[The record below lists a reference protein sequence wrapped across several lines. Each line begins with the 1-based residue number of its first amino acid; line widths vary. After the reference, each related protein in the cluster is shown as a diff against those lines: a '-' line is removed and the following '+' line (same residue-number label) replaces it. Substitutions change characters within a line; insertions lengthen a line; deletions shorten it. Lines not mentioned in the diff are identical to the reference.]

1 MSGFFSSSCR
11 AALIG
16 LTLALSLSPAPAR
29 SAPDAAAGPSVG
41 PLVTD
46 GPVLEARDAARKRD
60 RSRLAAAKAAAQAVN
75 SPLLPWVEYWDLSSR
90 LADAQ
95 ADEVE
100 AFYARWRG
108 TYVEDR
114 LRNDWLLEL
123 GRRRDWAGIARDY
136 PRFKMND
143 DREVSCWYLLTE
155 HLAGRDVRDAARAA
169 WFAEREPDDGCTM
182 LATAMVDSKRFSAD
196 DVWAKAR
203 LAVET
208 GRPAGAKVAVGLLG
222 GAAARLIDQA
232 IDKPAR
238 FLQRSFMP
246 THAARELR
254 ALALARLA
262 ATDPAEAAARIDRS
276 ALPAALAAWAWA
288 TAGRQAAFRLSG
300 DAVGYYERAWSLAK
314 SEPDWTDETLAW
326 NVRASLRAATSAQ
339 RWHEVLRA
347 IDAMTPTEQR
357 EPAWTYWKARALLA
371 TARSGDAG
379 EAQRLEARRLLAA
392 IASPVHYYGQLAAE
406 ELGAP
411 LPLPQSPP
419 PLTAAE
425 REGARDTPGLARALQ
440 LVTLGLRDEAR
451 REWNFTLRG
460 MNDRE
465 LLAAAQL
472 ACDRADWQLCINTA
486 ERAKQAV
493 DVALRYPTPY
503 ALEITAAATQAGL
516 EPSFVFGLIRQET
529 RFMPQLRSS
538 AGASGLMQVMPA
550 TARWVAKKVGL
561 DLGGSD
567 AVHDPLLNLRLGTSY
582 LKLVLDDL
590 GGSLALA
597 AAAYNAGPN
606 RPRRWR
612 DGPVLDPAIW
622 TENVPFAE
630 TRDYV
635 KKVLSNASV
644 YAALLAGTDT
654 ARLKPRLGPPIG
666 PRDAGAPAPNNELP

>member
-16 LTLALSLSPAPAR
+16 LTLAVSLTPAPAQT
-29 SAPDAAAGPSVG
+29 APGSTVDA
-41 PLVTD
+41 LVSD

-136 PRFKMND
+136 PRFRMND
-143 DREVSCWYLLTE
+143 DREVTCWYLLTE
-155 HLAGRDVRDAARAA
+155 QLAGHDVRDAARAA

-182 LATAMVDSKRFSAD
+182 LATAMVDAKRFSAD

-203 LAVET
+203 LAVEN
-208 GRPAGAKVAVGLLG
+208 GRPAAAKVAVGLLG
-222 GAAARLIDQA
+222 GAAARLVDEVIDR
-232 IDKPAR
+232 PAR
-238 FLQRSFMP
+238 FLQHSIGP
-246 THAARELR
+246 THTARELR
-254 ALALARLA
+254 SLALARLA
-262 ATDPAEAAARIDRS
+262 ASDPAEAAARIDRS

-288 TAGRQAAFRLSG
+288 TTGRQAAFRLSG
-300 DAVGYYERAWSLAK
+300 DAVGYFRRAWSLAK
-314 SEPDWTDETLAW
+314 SEPRWTDETLAW
-326 NVRASLRAATSAQ
+326 NVRASLRAAPPAE
-339 RWHEVLRA
+339 RWPEVLRA
-347 IDAMTPTEQR
+347 IDAMSVNEQR

-371 TARSGDAG
+371 TAGSGDAG
-379 EAQRLEARRLLAA
+379 EAQRLEARRLLAE

-411 LPLPQSPP
+411 LPVPVPPP
-419 PLTAAE
+419 PLTSAE
-425 REGARDTPGLARALQ
+425 RDAARDTPGLARALQ
-440 LVTLGLRDEAR
+440 LVALGLRDEAR

-460 MNDRE
+460 MSDRE

-486 ERAKQAV
+486 ERAKQSV
-493 DVALRYPTPY
+493 DVAMRYPTPY

-516 EPSFVFGLIRQET
+516 EPSLVFGLIRQET

-561 DLGGSD
+561 DLGASA

-590 GGSLALA
+590 GGSPAMA

-612 DGPVLDPAIW
+612 DGPVLEPAIW

-644 YAALLAGTDT
+644 YAAILAGTDT

-666 PRDAGAPAPNNELP
+666 PRDAGAPAPNTELP

>member
-1 MSGFFSSSCR
+1 MSDLFLSSCR

-16 LTLALSLSPAPAR
+16 LFLALPLQPALAQTASDDSSGS
-29 SAPDAAAGPSVG
+29 SAAIAAD
-41 PLVTD
+41 D
-46 GPVLEARDAARKRD
+46 GVVLDARDAARKHD
-60 RSRLAAAKAAAQAVN
+60 RARLAAAKAVAEATN
-75 SPLLPWVEYWDLSSR
+75 NPLLPWIDYWDLSSR
-90 LADAQ
+90 LTSAQ

-136 PRFKMND
+136 PRFRMND
-143 DREVSCWYLLTE
+143 DREVTCWWLLTE

-169 WFAEREPDDGCTM
+169 WFAERDPDDGCTM
-182 LATAMVDSKRFSAD
+182 LATAMVDAKRFSAD

-203 LAVET
+203 LSVEN
-208 GRPAGAKVAVGLLG
+208 GRPAAAKVAVGLLG
-222 GAAARLIDQA
+222 GAPARQIDQA
-232 IDKPAR
+232 IGQPTR
-238 FLQRSFMP
+238 FLQHSIGP
-246 THAARELR
+246 LHTARELR

-262 ATDPAEAAARIDRS
+262 ANDPAEAAARIDRA
-276 ALPAALAAWAWA
+276 ALSNALAAWAWA
-288 TAGRQAAFRLSG
+288 YTGRQAALRLSG
-300 DAVGYYERAWSLAK
+300 DAVEYYQRAWSLTK

-326 NVRASLRAATSAQ
+326 NVRSSLRAAPPAL
-339 RWHEVLRA
+339 RWPEVQRA
-347 IDAMTPTEQR
+347 IDAMSPAER
-357 EPAWTYWKARALLA
+357 SEPAWTYWKARALLA
-371 TARSGDAG
+371 TARPDDAG

-411 LPLPQSPP
+411 LPLPAPP
-419 PLTAAE
+419 PPPTVAE
-425 REGARDTPGLARALQ
+425 RDAARDTPGLARSLR
-440 LVTLGLRDEAR
+440 LVALGLRDEGR

-460 MNDRE
+460 MNERE

-472 ACDRADWQLCINTA
+472 ACGRTDWQLCINTA
-486 ERAKQAV
+486 ERAKQSV

-516 EPSFVFGLIRQET
+516 DPAFVFGLIRQET

-538 AGASGLMQVMPA
+538 AGASGLMQLMPA

-561 DLGGSD
+561 DPVKAASL
-567 AVHDPLLNLRLGTSY
+567 HDPLLNLRLGTSY

-590 GGSLALA
+590 SGSLAMA

-612 DGPVLDPAIW
+612 DGPLLEPAIW
-622 TENVPFAE
+622 TENIPFAE

-644 YAALLAGTDT
+644 YAAVLAGADT

-666 PRDAGAPAPNNELP
+666 PRDAAATAPNAELP